1 MFLDIQELL
10 LFKRLNFNENSIT
23 VLGDFNLFSNLLVPL
38 KFCGKFADTTPSGLE
53 GDGV

>member
-10 LFKRLNFNENSIT
+10 LFNRLNFNENSLT
-23 VLGDFNLFSNLLVPL
+23 VLGDFNLFPNLFISL